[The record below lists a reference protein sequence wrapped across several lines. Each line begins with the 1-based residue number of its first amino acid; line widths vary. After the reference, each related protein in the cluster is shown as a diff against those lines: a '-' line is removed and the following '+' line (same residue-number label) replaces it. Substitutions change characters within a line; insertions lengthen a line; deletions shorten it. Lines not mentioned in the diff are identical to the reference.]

1 MFLKDLPK
9 NLKKNTIKPNII
21 DKFKIC
27 KPNILKKTNNLLTFQ
42 TNNKNFLS
50 RKIWIIKV
58 SIEKFKKIS
67 LPEIIEIRINS
78 INILDN
84 IPDKAYDL
92 VADDPSVSKLFLR
105 IKIGKYI
112 AVLLIIFFKR
122 VKMST

>member
-21 DKFKIC
+21 DKFKIY
-27 KPNILKKTNNLLTFQ
+27 KPNILKKTNNILTFQ
-42 TNNKNFLS
+42 TNNKNLLS
-50 RKIWIIKV
+50 KKIINIKI